1 MTRCVLRIGFSVIA
15 LVAPPP
21 LTAQTSSDLLEMGR
35 RAFQN
40 IDYDAAATV
49 LRRGLVR
56 TTGDTLSEPD
66 RVQALMYLG
75 ATELFR
81 GRRDSA
87 LAVFRRL
94 LVLDPRHRP
103 NELVFPPQVTD
114 LFRAA
119 RQATKV
125 VAVEVP
131 PLTELR
137 VRSEQFTARLQASSP
152 HDVTVAITG
161 NDGTIVRLIYTGP
174 ISDSLAVGGDG
185 LTEESGL
192 PADGAYQLRVT
203 SGGPAGRIHGVVH
216 VPLEISRV
224 RGETHQPSEMAPR
237 AVRGPPVRL
246 LAGGGLATAAAIVL
260 PTIVARDAHASG
272 ARFAVASAIGVSTLV
287 GFVTRWRNRPID
299 RSARTNQSRRD
310 DRRSVATAS
319 PARLMIRAGRPAVLD
334 WDGESP

>member
-1 MTRCVLRIGFSVIA
+1 MTRRVLRIGFGVIA
-15 LVAPPP
+15 LMTPRL
-21 LTAQTSSDLLEMGR
+21 LTAQASSDLLEMGR

-40 IDYDAAATV
+40 LDYDAAATV
-49 LRRGLVR
+49 LRRGLLR

-66 RVQALMYLG
+66 RLQALMYLG

-131 PLTELR
+131 PVTDLR
-137 VRSEQFTARLQASSP
+137 VRSEQFTARLRASSP
-152 HDVTVAITG
+152 HDVTVAIADEHGAT
-161 NDGTIVRLIYTGP
+161 VRLLYTGP
-174 ISDSLAVGGDG
+174 ITDSMVVGWDG
-185 LTEESGL
+185 LTEASGL
-192 PADGAYQLRVT
+192 PAGGTYQLRVT
-203 SGGPAGRIHGVVH
+203 SGELAGRIHSVVR
-216 VPLEISRV
+216 VPLEITRV
-224 RGETHQPSEMAPR
+224 PAAAPQPAALPPR

-260 PTIVARDAHASG
+260 PTIVARNADASG
-272 ARFAVASAIGVSTLV
+272 ARFAVASAIGVSTLI
-287 GFVTRWRNRPID
+287 GFVTRWRHRPTD
-299 RSARTNQSRRD
+299 VSARTNQTRRD
-310 DRRSVATAS
+310 DRRPHVTAS
-319 PARLMIRAGRPAVLD
+319 AARLTIRAGPPAVLD
-334 WDGESP
+334 WGVESP